1 MFPQKRKWE
10 MEKKDLEKN
19 IKHHRKK
26 DTRKRAN
33 KVKDRGGKTVR
44 KVEDS
49 VQEENS
55 YPGSVSVTGKRS
67 VVCCSHIQVLMQHLS
82 HLPQLLVSVCLQV
95 GG

>member
-1 MFPQKRKWE
+1 MGDGKKRFRKE
-10 MEKKDLEKN
+10 YKTPEKERHTKKGKQSERQGRKDSEK
-19 IKHHRKK
+19 
-26 DTRKRAN
+26 
-33 KVKDRGGKTVR
+33 
-44 KVEDS
+44 
-49 VQEENS
+49 S